1 MVVRLSADFLNELLI
16 QLGFGGGAGFIV
28 GFAFKK
34 MMKTILVL
42 IGLFFLA
49 LQYLDYV
56 GFIELHYDRLVQA
69 AQGWVSTFQGNLSA
83 LTFLTANIPLAG
95 GFAVGFSLGFKKG

>member
-1 MVVRLSADFLNELLI
+1 MVRLSADFLNELLI

-34 MMKTILVL
+34 MMKMIIVL

-56 GFIELHYDRLVQA
+56 GFIELHYEKLVQA
-69 AQGWVSTFQGNLSA
+69 AQGWVTTFQGDLSA
-83 LTFLTANIPLAG
+83 LSFLTANIPLAG
-95 GFAVGFSLGFKKG
+95 GFVAGFGLGYKKG